1 MKGKTK
7 SGFKF
12 DIDER
17 IFDDWYFLEAIAKAD
32 NSENPS
38 AMLAGTVE
46 LVNLMFGDDK
56 TKLLEHIKSK
66 NDGFAPQEVVKA
78 EILDIIEQSK
88 NLKNSSSSEG

>member
-1 MKGKTK
+1 MQGKTK

-17 IFDDWYFLEAIAKAD
+17 ILDDWYFLEAIAKAD
-32 NSENPS
+32 NTENPS

-46 LVNLMFGDDK
+46 LVNLMFGENK
-56 TKLLEHIKSK
+56 AKLMEHIKSK
-66 NDGFAPQEVVKA
+66 HDGFAPQEAVKE
-78 EILDIIEQSK
+78 EILDVIEQSK

>member
-17 IFDDWYFLEAIAKAD
+17 ILDDWAFIKAIAKAD
-32 NSENPS
+32 DSENPS

-46 LVNLMFGDDK
+46 LVSLMFGKNEKALMD
-56 TKLLEHIKSK
+56 HIRAHH
-66 NDGFAPQEVVKA
+66 DGFAPQEAVKD
-78 EILDIIEQSK
+78 EILDVIEQSK